1 MTALSPERQATGVL
15 RKTGVTS
22 APIPVHLV
30 AQRLG
35 LVLEAGSFGDDV
47 SGVLVISGDR
57 AVIGYNAS
65 HSPTRQRFS
74 IAHEIGHYTLHRAD
88 SSLFIDQRYF
98 AAFRDR
104 RSASGADK
112 REREAN
118 AFAASLL
125 MPSELVVREVEH
137 RHFDLGDE
145 DGLRGLA
152 EAFQVS
158 VQAMVYRLTNIGVL
172 SAPPESDELGADPAS
187 HKVRKRGSSSPRIR
201 R

>member
-1 MTALSPERQATGVL
+1 MSVL

-35 LVLEAGSFGDDV
+35 LVLEAASFGDDV
-47 SGVLVISGDR
+47 SGVLVIDGDR
-57 AVIGYNAS
+57 AVIGYNSS

-88 SSLFIDQRYF
+88 STLFIDQRYF

-104 RSASGADK
+104 GSASGADK
-112 REREAN
+112 RERQAN
-118 AFAASLL
+118 AFAAALL
-125 MPSELVVREVEH
+125 MPSELVLREVEH

-158 VQAMVYRLTNIGVL
+158 VQAMVYRLTNMGVL
-172 SAPPESDELGADPAS
+172 SVPPEPDEVAADQPPDKARRRETTS
-187 HKVRKRGSSSPRIR
+187 TRIR

>member
-1 MTALSPERQATGVL
+1 MTAPSPEKQATSVL

-22 APIPVHLV
+22 APIPIHLV

-47 SGVLVISGDR
+47 SGVLVIDGDR
-57 AVIGYNAS
+57 AVIGYNSS

-74 IAHEIGHYTLHRAD
+74 IAHEIGHYVLHRAD

-104 RSASGADK
+104 RSASGADR
-112 REREAN
+112 RERQAN

-125 MPSELVVREVEH
+125 MPSDLVLREVEH
-137 RHFDLGDE
+137 RRFDLGDE
-145 DGLRGLA
+145 DGLKGLA

-158 VQAMVYRLTNIGVL
+158 VQAMVYRLTNMGVL
-172 SAPPESDELGADPAS
+172 SVPSESVDVVVDPATN
-187 HKVRKRGSSSPRIR
+187 KVRKRGSHPIPTR

>member
-1 MTALSPERQATGVL
+1 MTALNPEKQATNIL

-35 LVLEAGSFGDDV
+35 LILEAGSFGDDV
-47 SGVLVISGDR
+47 SGVLVIDGDR

-74 IAHEIGHYTLHRAD
+74 IAHEIGHYALHRAD

-104 RSASGADK
+104 RSASGADQ
-112 REREAN
+112 RERQAN

-125 MPSELVVREVEH
+125 MPSALVLRELEH

-152 EAFQVS
+152 EVFQVS

-172 SAPPESDELGADPAS
+172 SASPNEDESADTTLDG
-187 HKVRKRGSSSPRIR
+187 KRQRRTHVPRIR